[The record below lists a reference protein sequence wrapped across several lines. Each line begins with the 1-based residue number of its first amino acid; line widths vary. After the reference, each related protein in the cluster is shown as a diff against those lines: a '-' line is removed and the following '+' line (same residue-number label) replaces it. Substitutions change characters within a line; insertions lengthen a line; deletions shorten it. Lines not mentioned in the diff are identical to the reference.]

1 MGDNFFAPASISVFV
16 GDTVTWKNDG
26 ATQHSATADDGS
38 FDTGIFSAGQSR
50 SQTFNSPGTFSY
62 FCTVHGQ
69 SQSGTVNVRAASSDG
84 GGGGGGTGG
93 GGGGADTAA
102 SGPSEAA
109 AVAAP
114 DAAGTS
120 TSLPSTG
127 FPALIMAA
135 IGALLLSSGL
145 AAGRAADRMEGTT
158 GPSPKRRGRRFR
170 LHSIF

>member
-1 MGDNFFAPASISVFV
+1 MFTEAEAEVWAVEPASVSVFV
-16 GDTVTWKNDG
+16 GDAVTWNNTG

-38 FDTGIFSAGQSR
+38 FDTGIFGAGQSR
-50 SQTFNSPGTFSY
+50 SHTFNSPGTFSY

-69 SQSGTVNVRAASSDG
+69 SQSGTVNVRAASSNG
-84 GGGGGGTGG
+84 GGGGAGG
-93 GGGGADTAA
+93 GGAADTAA

-135 IGALLLSSGL
+135 IGAALLSSGV
-145 AAGRAADRMEGTT
+145 AAGRAADRIEGTT
-158 GPSPKRRGRRFR
+158 GASPKRRRRR
-170 LHSIF
+170 R